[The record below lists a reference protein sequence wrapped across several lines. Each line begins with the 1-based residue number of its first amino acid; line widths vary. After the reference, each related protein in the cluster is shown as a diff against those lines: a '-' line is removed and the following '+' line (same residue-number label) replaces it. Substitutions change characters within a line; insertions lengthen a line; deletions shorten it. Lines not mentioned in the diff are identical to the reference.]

1 LYYICIHVY
10 SLIDSECPV
19 CAMEVEF
26 LKKRDPLLKIKYT
39 DLQSMDYKPADHGN
53 VKFADGMRK
62 IRAVLPDGNVVT
74 GIEVFRQV

>member
-1 LYYICIHVY
+1 
-10 SLIDSECPV
+10 
-19 CAMEVEF
+19 MEVEF